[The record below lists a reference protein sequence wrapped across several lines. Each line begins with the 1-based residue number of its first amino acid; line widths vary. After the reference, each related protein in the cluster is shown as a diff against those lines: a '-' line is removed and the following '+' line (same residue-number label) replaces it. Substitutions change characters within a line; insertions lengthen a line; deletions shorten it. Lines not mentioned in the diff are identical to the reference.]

1 MKKDAKSK
9 NAKDLILEK
18 TFLLLLEKGYG
29 NVSVSDIQKKLG
41 MSRGLLYRYF
51 KDKSDLMFN
60 ACGQYFLWRYFSS
73 DIDYDKITMGDFV
86 RHIMNSQKEL
96 IDLLG
101 KRKGAEVSII
111 DYNRLYVEVV
121 SCEEKFRALA
131 IKEIGRTREIILK
144 AMEKG
149 EISKRIPLDFVES
162 TFQDIWGRVVF
173 LSPEDAMND
182 EITFK
187 TLRDIAIFYNLI
199 KSPKVPQVYPPAF

>member
-1 MKKDAKSK
+1 MKSK
-9 NAKDLILEK
+9 NAREQILEK

-29 NVSVSDIQKKLG
+29 RVSVSDIQKSLKI
-41 MSRGLLYRYF
+41 SRGLLYRYF

-73 DIDYDKITMGDFV
+73 DIDYSKISMGDFV
-86 RHIMNSQKEL
+86 RHIMSSQKEL
-96 IDLLG
+96 IDVLSE
-101 KRKGAEVSII
+101 RKGSEVSIM

-121 SCEEKFRALA
+121 SCEEKFRTLA
-131 IKEIGRTREIILK
+131 INEIGRTREIILR

-149 EISKRIPLDFVES
+149 EISKRIPADFVES

-173 LSPEDAMND
+173 LSPEKLMND

-199 KSPKVPQVYPPAF
+199 KSPKSPQVYPPAF